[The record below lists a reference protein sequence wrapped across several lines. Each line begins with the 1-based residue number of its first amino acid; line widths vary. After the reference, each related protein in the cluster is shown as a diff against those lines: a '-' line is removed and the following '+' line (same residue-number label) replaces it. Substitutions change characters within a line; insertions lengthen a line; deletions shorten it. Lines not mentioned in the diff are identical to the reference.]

1 MDYQEILYGVDDGVA
16 VIRFNRPKVYNAIT
30 GRMLTELDDAF
41 GRAAAD
47 AAVRAILLTGEGKAF
62 CSGADLAASLA
73 MTPRD
78 AQGRLDPGQALEDF
92 YNPLILKMRALP
104 KPIVSAVNGIAAGAG
119 ANLGLMADLTLCARS
134 AYFLQAFVNIG
145 LIPDAGGT
153 WVLPRLV
160 GQQRAMGM
168 AMLGEKLPSDKALA
182 WGLVWDVVDDEQL
195 LPAALA
201 VARKLANGPA
211 AALERIK
218 QAIYAGD
225 GATLEESLKIERRL
239 QGECGHYGEFEEGVA
254 AFLEKRKAVYRKG

>member
-1 MDYQEILYGVDDGVA
+1 MDYQEILYAVDDGVA
-16 VIRFNRPKVYNAIT
+16 VVRFNRPKVYNAIT
-30 GRMLTELDDAF
+30 GQMLAELDAAF
-41 GRAAAD
+41 SRAAAD
-47 AAVRAILLTGEGKAF
+47 AAVRAIVLTGEGKAF

-78 AQGRLDPGQALEDF
+78 AQGRLDPGQALEDY

-104 KPIVSAVNGIAAGAG
+104 KPIISAVNGIAAGAG
-119 ANLGLMADLTLCARS
+119 ANLGLMADITVCARS

-153 WVLPRLV
+153 WLLPRLV

-168 AMLGEKLPSDKALA
+168 AMLGEKLSSEKALA

-195 LPAALA
+195 LPTAMAIA
-201 VARKLANGPA
+201 HKLANGPA

-218 QAIYAGD
+218 QAVYASD
-225 GATLEESLKIERRL
+225 ASTLPESLQLERRL
-239 QGECGHYGEFEEGVA
+239 QGECGHYDEFTEGVN
-254 AFLEKRKAVYRKG
+254 AFLEKRKPVYRR

>member
-1 MDYQEILYGVDDGVA
+1 MDYQEILYGVEGSVA

-30 GRMLTELDDAF
+30 AQLLTEFDDALT
-41 GRAAAD
+41 RAAAD
-47 AAVRAILLTGEGKAF
+47 SAVRAIVLTGEGKAF

-78 AQGRLDPGQALEDF
+78 AQGRLDPGKALEDF

-104 KPIVSAVNGIAAGAG
+104 KPIVSAINGIAAGAG
-119 ANLGLMADLTLCARS
+119 ANLGLMADLTVCARS

-153 WVLPRLV
+153 WLLPRLV
-160 GQQRAMGM
+160 GQQRAMGL
-168 AMLGEKLPSDKALA
+168 AMLGEKLSAEKALA
-182 WGLVWDVVDDEQL
+182 WGLVWDVVDDGQL
-195 LPAALA
+195 MPTAMALA
-201 VARKLANGPA
+201 QKLADGPA

-225 GATLEESLKIERRL
+225 ANTLPQSLQLERRL
-239 QGECGHYGEFEEGVA
+239 QGECGHYDEFSEGVD
-254 AFLEKRKAVYRKG
+254 AFLQKRKPVYRKD